1 MFLAVSKSW
10 GVTPLKDAMRNT
22 HTTFSTCRGALLA
35 ISFWGQFRRWLARQ
49 SLVERHQGAL
59 GLPPF
64 EMPALPLGFPSSKR
78 GPQPKQAPSPVSR
91 QAALS
96 RFVGD
101 VEGAIVLLCKA
112 RPLKLILGLSVFFL
126 VFPAVFKGTP
136 KGKPNSIFGDSV
148 PNKKTRRPSGPLFV
162 VSFFVGAVNWRRAAH
177 IVTCCTSKGI
187 LDLQTFAQRPG

>member
-1 MFLAVSKSW
+1 M
-10 GVTPLKDAMRNT
+10 
-22 HTTFSTCRGALLA
+22 LA
-35 ISFWGQFRRWLARQ
+35 ISFWPIPQMACDLQ

-148 PNKKTRRPSGPLFV
+148 PNKTTPGPLFV